1 MIGTARSVA
10 VAVLIR
16 IDTEGAFA
24 HLALP
29 RTLDR
34 SGLSAR
40 DRALV
45 TELVNGATR
54 RRRALDWVV
63 DRFLSRPPPP
73 PARAVLRLGAYQLLE
88 MNMAAHAAVST
99 TVDAAPERYR
109 GLANAVLRRVAEV
122 APAYRDGSLT
132 WPDDATRLSYPDWIV
147 KTLAADLGRDDA
159 LKALEA
165 MNRPPPPP
173 ARGNGDS
180 GAPAGPDAAGSGG
193 DSGAPANSD
202 AAGGNGGGGA
212 PPGLGA
218 PSGGRSEGEGGGY
231 RPDLA
236 SRLVA
241 DAVAVSR
248 GDLVYDMCASPG
260 GKALALAGRGAT
272 VMAGELHRNRARL
285 LARNRDEAGIGSMG
299 VLAADGRNP
308 PFGPGRFDAVLVD
321 APCSGLG
328 TLRRRSDAR
337 WRVEPDSVARLAG
350 LQRDL
355 IDAAAGLLRPGGS
368 LAYSVCTLT
377 AAETL
382 EVADHAAGRGDLEPD
397 EAPPEPWRPHGTGGI
412 LLPEPGHDGMALF
425 RWRKTRGRP

>member
-73 PARAVLRLGAYQLLE
+73 PARAALRLGAYQLLE

-99 TVDAAPERYR
+99 TVDSAPERYR

-122 APAYRDGSLT
+122 APAYRDGSLS
-132 WPDDATRLSYPDWIV
+132 WPNDATRLSYPDWIV
-147 KTLAADLGRDDA
+147 ETLTADLGRDDA

-173 ARGNGDS
+173 GRGN
-180 GAPAGPDAAGSGG
+180 G

-202 AAGGNGGGGA
+202 AAGGNGGSGVAANSDAARGGDSGAAAA
-212 PPGLGA
+212 PGA
-218 PSGGRSEGEGGGY
+218 VGGRSEGGGSGY
-231 RPDLA
+231 QPDLA

-241 DAVAVSR
+241 DAVSVNP

-285 LARNRDEAGIGSMG
+285 LARNRDEAGVGSMG

-337 WRVEPDSVARLAG
+337 WRIEPDSVARLAG

-355 IDAAAGLLRPGGS
+355 IDAAAALLCPGGS

-382 EVADHAAGRGDLEPD
+382 EVADHAAGRDDLEPD
-397 EAPPEPWRPHGTGGI
+397 EAPPAPWRPHGTGGI

-425 RWRKTRGRP
+425 CWRKTRGRP

>member
-73 PARAVLRLGAYQLLE
+73 PARAALRLGAYQLLE

-99 TVDAAPERYR
+99 TVDSAPERYR

-122 APAYRDGSLT
+122 VPAYRDGSLT
-132 WPDDATRLSYPDWIV
+132 WPNDATRLSYPDWIV
-147 KTLAADLGRDDA
+147 ETLIADLGRDDA

-173 ARGNGDS
+173 GRGNGDS
-180 GAPAGPDAAGSGG
+180 SAS
-193 DSGAPANSD
+193 ANSD
-202 AAGGNGGGGA
+202 AAGGGSGSGA
-212 PPGLGA
+212 PTGPDAADSGDSSAAAAPGAAG
-218 PSGGRSEGEGGGY
+218 SGRSEGGGGY

-241 DAVAVSR
+241 DAVAVSP

-285 LARNRDEAGIGSMG
+285 LARNRDEAGAGSMS

-337 WRVEPDSVARLAG
+337 WRIEPDSVARLAD

-355 IDAAAGLLRPGGS
+355 IDAAVGLLRPGGS

-397 EAPPEPWRPHGTGGI
+397 EAPPEPWRPYGTGGI

-425 RWRKTRGRP
+425 CWRKTRSRP

>member
-73 PARAVLRLGAYQLLE
+73 PARAALRLGAYQLLE

-99 TVDAAPERYR
+99 TVDSAPERYR

-122 APAYRDGSLT
+122 APAYRDGSLS
-132 WPDDATRLSYPDWIV
+132 WPNDATRLSYPDWIV
-147 KTLAADLGRDDA
+147 ETLTADLGRDDA

-173 ARGNGDS
+173 GRGNGDS
-180 GAPAGPDAAGSGG
+180 GAPA
-193 DSGAPANSD
+193 NSN
-202 AAGGNGGGGA
+202 AAGGNGGSGVPANSDTARGGDSDAAAA
-212 PPGLGA
+212 PGA
-218 PSGGRSEGEGGGY
+218 AGGRSEGGGGY

-241 DAVAVSR
+241 DAVSVSP

-260 GKALALAGRGAT
+260 GKALALASRGAT
-272 VMAGELHRNRARL
+272 VMAGELHGNRARL
-285 LARNRDEAGIGSMG
+285 LARNRDEAGAGSMA

-355 IDAAAGLLRPGGS
+355 IDAAAALLRPGGS

-382 EVADHAAGRGDLEPD
+382 EVADHAAGRDDLEPD
-397 EAPPEPWRPHGTGGI
+397 EAPPAPWRPHGTGGI

-425 RWRKTRGRP
+425 CWRKTRGRP

>member
-73 PARAVLRLGAYQLLE
+73 PARAALRLGAYQLLE

-99 TVDAAPERYR
+99 TVDSAPERYR

-122 APAYRDGSLT
+122 APAYRDGSLS
-132 WPDDATRLSYPDWIV
+132 WPNDATRLSYPDWIV
-147 KTLAADLGRDDA
+147 ETLTADLGRDDA

-173 ARGNGDS
+173 GRGNG
-180 GAPAGPDAAGSGG
+180 G
-193 DSGAPANSD
+193 SGAPANSD
-202 AAGGNGGGGA
+202 AAGGGDSGAPANSEAAGGNGGSGA
-212 PPGLGA
+212 PTGSDAVG
-218 PSGGRSEGEGGGY
+218 GGRGESGGGGY

-241 DAVAVSR
+241 DAVSVSP

-260 GKALALAGRGAT
+260 GKTLALAGRGAT
-272 VMAGELHRNRARL
+272 VMAGELHGNRARL
-285 LARNRDEAGIGSMG
+285 LARNRDEAGAGSMG

-308 PFGPGRFDAVLVD
+308 PFRPGRFDAVLVD

-355 IDAAAGLLRPGGS
+355 IDAAASLLRPGGS

-377 AAETL
+377 ATETL
-382 EVADHAAGRGDLEPD
+382 EVADHAAGRDDLEPD
-397 EAPPEPWRPHGTGGI
+397 EAPPAPWRPHGTGGI

-425 RWRKTRGRP
+425 CWRKTRGRP